1 MSPKRLPILTVD
13 IAIANAILEPIVAK
27 NIYKKK
33 RKAPQNKTKNPLH
46 TCFKKYSQFPKE

>member
-27 NIYKKK
+27 NIKKKKK

-46 TCFKKYSQFPKE
+46 T

>member
-27 NIYKKK
+27 NIKKKKKK

-46 TCFKKYSQFPKE
+46 T